1 MSIVFARG
9 RAIDEVGVWDAV
21 LDRYRAALD
30 AQREFLQ
37 ALLEERL
44 PADVSELPPV
54 WHSPADLPPRPA
66 DVHAV
71 ASALQGDT
79 NDLIRTAT
87 ALLARP
93 APATTRPRATGG
105 SISSSLDQRL

>member
-1 MSIVFARG
+1 MSIVLGRV

-30 AQREFLQ
+30 AQRAFLQ

-54 WHSPADLPPRPA
+54 WDIPSDLPPMPA
-66 DVHAV
+66 GVHAV
-71 ASALQGDT
+71 ASALQDDT
-79 NDLIRTAT
+79 NDLIRTAA

-93 APATTRPRATGG
+93 APATTRPRPTGG
-105 SISSSLDQRL
+105 SVPSSLDQRL